1 MTTDLL
7 VTQVRSSI
15 GAKPKHRGTLRAL
28 GLGRIGKSNT
38 LPDRPE
44 IRGMIAK
51 VPHLIS
57 VEEQAAETKAEAPV
71 KKTTAKKP
79 AAKAAKKTTA
89 KKAAKAAPAKA
100 VAKRAPTGRGGERA
114 EGGAAAGGASTEAK
128 KQPAKATGATKKSA
142 TEQES

>member
-1 MTTDLL
+1 MADLV

-51 VPHLIS
+51 VPHMIT
-57 VEEQAAETKAEAPV
+57 VGGEAEAPAKQAPV
-71 KKTTAKKP
+71 KRATATKATAKKT
-79 AAKAAKKTTA
+79 AVAGKTSAKKTTA
-89 KKAAKAAPAKA
+89 KKAPAKKTAAKKAPAK
-100 VAKRAPTGRGGERA
+100 R
-114 EGGAAAGGASTEAK
+114 AAAKTS
-128 KQPAKATGATKKSA
+128 KSDE
-142 TEQES
+142 TRESQT